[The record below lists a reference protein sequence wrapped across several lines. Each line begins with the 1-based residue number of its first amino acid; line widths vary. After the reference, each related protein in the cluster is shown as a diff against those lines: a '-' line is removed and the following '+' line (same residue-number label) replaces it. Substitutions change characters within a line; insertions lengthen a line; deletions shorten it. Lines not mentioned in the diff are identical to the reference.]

1 MAGAHPGQLQATVNI
16 FFIFSQVAK
25 IRMFAKMTSK
35 ELYRNFLV
43 ELQTVYDLSE
53 ATVITD
59 WVFENVANIKKAD
72 LIKNPL
78 QTIPPAILKKLALK
92 QEELLQHKP
101 VQYVMGNTTFYN
113 MQFQVSNKVL
123 IPRPET
129 EELTNMVINSYRFE
143 QKQVSF
149 LDIGTGSGCI
159 AVAIKRNL
167 PSAKVIA
174 LEISED
180 ALEIARANAISNKT
194 NIQCT
199 LFDFLDES
207 RWPELMLFDAIVS
220 NPPYIPLKEKSS
232 LDKNVV
238 DFEPHSALFVPDNQ
252 PLLFYEKIAK
262 FGRSHLNYN
271 GKVFVETH
279 EDYTNDVAKLFSEA
293 YQQVIVK
300 KDLFGKERMVIAT
313 Y

>member
-1 MAGAHPGQLQATVNI
+1 
-16 FFIFSQVAK
+16 
-25 IRMFAKMTSK
+25 MFAKMNSK

-43 ELQTVYDLSE
+43 ELQSVYDLSE

-59 WVFENVANIKKAD
+59 WVFENIANIKKAD

-78 QTIPPAILKKLALK
+78 QTVPGPVLKKLAAK

-101 VQYVMGNTTFYN
+101 VQYVMGNTIFYN
-113 MQFQVSNKVL
+113 MQFQVNDQVL

-143 QKQVSF
+143 QKQISI

-159 AVAIKRNL
+159 AVAIKKNL
-167 PSAKVIA
+167 PSSKVIA
-174 LEISED
+174 LDISEG
-180 ALEIARANAISNKT
+180 ALDIARTNAITNKT

-207 RWPELMLFDAIVS
+207 RWPELMLFDIIIS
-220 NPPYIPLKEKSS
+220 NPPYIPAKEKNT

-238 DFEPHSALFVPDNQ
+238 DHEPHNALFVPDNN

-271 GKVFVETH
+271 GKIFVETH
-279 EDYTNDVAKLFSEA
+279 MDYTQQVAQLFSA
-293 YQQVIVK
+293 TYQQVIVK
-300 KDLFGKERMVIAT
+300 KDMFGKERMVIAT

>member
-1 MAGAHPGQLQATVNI
+1 
-16 FFIFSQVAK
+16 
-25 IRMFAKMTSK
+25 MFAKMNSK

-43 ELQTVYDLSE
+43 ELQSVYELSE

-78 QTIPPAILKKLALK
+78 QKIPRPVLIKLAAK

-113 MQFQVSNKVL
+113 MQFQVNDKVL

-129 EELTNMVINSYRFE
+129 EEMTNMIISSYRFE
-143 QKQVSF
+143 QKQISI

-159 AVAIKRNL
+159 AIAVKKHL
-167 PSAKVIA
+167 PSSKVIA
-174 LEISED
+174 LDVSEE
-180 ALEIARANAISNKT
+180 ALDIARANAITNKT

-207 RWPELMLFDAIVS
+207 RWPELMLFDIIIS
-220 NPPYIPLKEKSS
+220 NPPYIPVNEKK
-232 LDKNVV
+232 LMDKNVV
-238 DFEPHSALFVPDNQ
+238 NFEPHSALFVPDNQ
-252 PLLFYEKIAK
+252 PLLFYEKIAR
-262 FGRSHLNYN
+262 FGRNHLNYN
-271 GKVFVETH
+271 GKIFVETH
-279 EDYTNDVAKLFSEA
+279 EDYTKEVAALFA
-293 YQQVIVK
+293 ATYQQVLIK
-300 KDLFGKERMVIAT
+300 KDMFGKERIVIAS

>member
-1 MAGAHPGQLQATVNI
+1 MN
-16 FFIFSQVAK
+16 
-25 IRMFAKMTSK
+25 SK

-43 ELQTVYDLSE
+43 ELQSVYDLTE

-59 WVFENVANIKKAD
+59 WVFENIANIKKAD

-78 QTIPPAILKKLALK
+78 QKIPQPILIKLAAK

-101 VQYVMGNTTFYN
+101 VQYVMGNTVFYN
-113 MQFQVSNKVL
+113 MQFQVSDKVL

-129 EELTNMVINSYRFE
+129 EEMTNMVINSYRFE
-143 QKQVSF
+143 QKQLSIV
-149 LDIGTGSGCI
+149 DIGTGSGCI
-159 AVAIKRNL
+159 AVAIKKHL
-167 PSAKVIA
+167 PSSKVIA
-174 LEISED
+174 LEISEE
-180 ALEIARANAISNKT
+180 ALDIARANAISNKT

-207 RWPELMLFDAIVS
+207 RWPELMLFDIIIS
-220 NPPYIPLKEKSS
+220 NPPYIPVKEKA
-232 LDKNVV
+232 LMDKNVV

-271 GKVFVETH
+271 GKIFVETH
-279 EDYTNDVAKLFSEA
+279 EDYCKEVAALFSA
-293 YQQVIVK
+293 TYQQVLVK
-300 KDLFGKERMVIAT
+300 KDMFGKERIVIAS

>member
-1 MAGAHPGQLQATVNI
+1 
-16 FFIFSQVAK
+16 
-25 IRMFAKMTSK
+25 MTSK

-59 WVFENVANIKKAD
+59 WVFENIAHIKKAD

-78 QTIPPAILKKLALK
+78 QAVPVAVLKKLAEK

-113 MQFQVSNKVL
+113 MQLQVSDKVL

-129 EELTNMVINSYRFE
+129 EEMTNMVVNSYRFE
-143 QKQVSF
+143 QKQISI

-159 AVAIKRNL
+159 AIAIKKNL
-167 PSAKVIA
+167 PSTKVIA
-174 LEISED
+174 LDISED
-180 ALEIARANAISNKT
+180 ALEIARVNAISNKT

-207 RWPELMLFDAIVS
+207 RWPELMLFDIIIS
-220 NPPYIPLKEKSS
+220 NPPYIPAKEKTT
-232 LDKNVV
+232 LAKNVV
-238 DFEPHSALFVPDNQ
+238 DFEPHTALFVPDNN

-279 EDYTNDVAKLFSEA
+279 EDYTKEVAALFATS

-300 KDLFGKERMVIAT
+300 KDMFGKERIVIAT

>member
-1 MAGAHPGQLQATVNI
+1 
-16 FFIFSQVAK
+16 
-25 IRMFAKMTSK
+25 MFAKMKSK

-43 ELQTVYDLSE
+43 ELQSVYDLSE

-59 WVFENVANIKKAD
+59 WVFENVAQIKKAD

-78 QTIPPAILKKLALK
+78 QTIPAPILKKLAQK

-113 MQFQVSNKVL
+113 MQFQVNKNVL

-129 EELTNMVINSYRFE
+129 EELTNLVINSYRFE

-149 LDIGTGSGCI
+149 LDVGTGSGCI
-159 AVAIKRNL
+159 AVAIKKNL
-167 PSAKVIA
+167 PSSKVIA
-174 LEISED
+174 LEISEE
-180 ALEIARANAISNKT
+180 ALEVARMNAISNKT

-220 NPPYIPLKEKSS
+220 NPPYIPVKEKKS

-271 GKVFVETH
+271 GKIFVETH
-279 EDYTNDVAKLFSEA
+279 EDYTSEVAKLFA
-293 YQQVIVK
+293 QTYQQVIVK

>member
-1 MAGAHPGQLQATVNI
+1 
-16 FFIFSQVAK
+16 
-25 IRMFAKMTSK
+25 MTSK

-43 ELQTVYDLSE
+43 ELQSVYELSE

-59 WVFENVANIKKAD
+59 WVFEHIAHIKKSD

-78 QTIPPAILKKLALK
+78 QNIPAPVAKRLAEK

-101 VQYVMGNTTFYN
+101 VQYVMGNSTFYN
-113 MQFQVSNKVL
+113 MQFQVNNKVL

-129 EELTNMVINSYRFE
+129 EEMTNLVINSYRFE
-143 QKQVSF
+143 QKQISV

-159 AVAIKRNL
+159 AVSIKKNL

-174 LEISED
+174 LDVSED
-180 ALEIARANAISNKT
+180 ALEIARANAITNKT

-207 RWPELMLFDAIVS
+207 RWPELMLFDIIIS
-220 NPPYIPLKEKSS
+220 NPPYIPLNEKENM
-232 LDKNVV
+232 DKNVV
-238 DFEPHSALFVPDNQ
+238 DHEPHTALFVPDNN

-271 GKVFVETH
+271 GKIFVETH
-279 EDYTNDVAKLFSEA
+279 EEHTKDVAALFSA
-293 YQQVIVK
+293 SYQQVIVK
-300 KDLFGKERMVIAT
+300 KDMFGKERMVIAT

>member
-1 MAGAHPGQLQATVNI
+1 
-16 FFIFSQVAK
+16 
-25 IRMFAKMTSK
+25 MFVKMNSK

-43 ELQTVYDLSE
+43 ELQSVYDLGE

-59 WVFENVANIKKAD
+59 WVFENIASIKKSD

-78 QTIPPAILKKLALK
+78 QQVPAAVIKKLKEK
-92 QEELLQHKP
+92 QEQLLLHQP
-101 VQYVMGNTTFYN
+101 VQYVLGQTSFYN
-113 MQFQVSNKVL
+113 MQFQVNDKVL

-129 EELTNMVINSYRFE
+129 EELVNFVINSWRFE
-143 QKQVSF
+143 SRQVSF

-159 AVAIKRNL
+159 AIAIKKNL
-167 PSAKVIA
+167 PSSKVMA
-174 LEISED
+174 LDVSYD
-180 ALEIARANAISNKT
+180 ALEIASKNAVANKT
-194 NIQCT
+194 NVQLT

-220 NPPYIPLKEKSS
+220 NPPYIPNKEKEK

-238 DFEPHSALFVPDNQ
+238 DFEPHTALFVPDNN
-252 PLLFYEKIAK
+252 PLLFYEKIAR

-271 GKVFVETH
+271 GKVYLETH
-279 EDYTNDVAKLFSEA
+279 EDYTKDVAALFAET
-293 YQQVIVK
+293 YQQVLVK

>member
-1 MAGAHPGQLQATVNI
+1 MN
-16 FFIFSQVAK
+16 
-25 IRMFAKMTSK
+25 SK
-35 ELYRNFLV
+35 ALYPNFLV
-43 ELQTVYDLSE
+43 ELQSVYELSE

-78 QTIPPAILKKLALK
+78 QKIPRPVLIKLAAK

-113 MQFQVSNKVL
+113 MQFQVNDKVL

-129 EELTNMVINSYRFE
+129 EEMTNMIISSYRFE
-143 QKQVSF
+143 QKQISI

-159 AVAIKRNL
+159 AVAVKKHL
-167 PSAKVIA
+167 PSSKVIA
-174 LEISED
+174 LDVSED
-180 ALEIARANAISNKT
+180 ALDIARANAITNKT

-207 RWPELMLFDAIVS
+207 RWPELMLSDIIIS
-220 NPPYIPLKEKSS
+220 NPPYIPVNEKK
-232 LDKNVV
+232 LMDKNVV
-238 DFEPHSALFVPDNQ
+238 NFEPHSALFVPDNQ

-279 EDYTNDVAKLFSEA
+279 EDYTKEVAALFA
-293 YQQVIVK
+293 ATYQQVLIK
-300 KDLFGKERMVIAT
+300 KDMFGKERIVIAS

>member
-1 MAGAHPGQLQATVNI
+1 
-16 FFIFSQVAK
+16 
-25 IRMFAKMTSK
+25 MFAKMNSK

-43 ELQTVYDLSE
+43 ELQSVYDLGE

-59 WVFENVANIKKAD
+59 WVFENIASIKKSD

-78 QTIPPAILKKLALK
+78 QQVPAPVIKKLKEK
-92 QEELLQHKP
+92 QEQLMLHQP
-101 VQYVMGNTTFYN
+101 VQYVLGQTSFYN
-113 MQFQVSNKVL
+113 MQFQVNHKVL

-129 EELTNMVINSYRFE
+129 EELVNFVINSWRFE
-143 QKQVSF
+143 SRQVSF

-159 AVAIKRNL
+159 AIAIKKNL
-167 PSAKVIA
+167 PSSKVMT
-174 LEISED
+174 LDVSYD
-180 ALEIARANAISNKT
+180 ALEIASKNAVANKT
-194 NIQCT
+194 NVQLT

-220 NPPYIPLKEKSS
+220 NPPYIPNKEKEK

-238 DFEPHSALFVPDNQ
+238 DFEPHTALFVPDNN
-252 PLLFYEKIAK
+252 PLLFYEKIAR

-271 GKVFVETH
+271 GKVYLETH
-279 EDYTNDVAKLFSEA
+279 EDYTKDVAALFAET
-293 YQQVIVK
+293 YQQVLVK

>member
-1 MAGAHPGQLQATVNI
+1 MN
-16 FFIFSQVAK
+16 
-25 IRMFAKMTSK
+25 SK

-43 ELQTVYDLSE
+43 ELQSVYDLSE

-78 QTIPPAILKKLALK
+78 QKIPGPILIKLAAK

-113 MQFQVSNKVL
+113 MQFQVSDKVL

-129 EELTNMVINSYRFE
+129 EEMTHLVINNYRFE
-143 QKQVSF
+143 QKQISI
-149 LDIGTGSGCI
+149 LDVGTGSGCI
-159 AVAIKRNL
+159 AVSLKKNL

-174 LEISED
+174 LDISEE
-180 ALEIARANAISNKT
+180 ALEIARINAITNKT

-207 RWPELMLFDAIVS
+207 RWRELMLFDIIIS
-220 NPPYIPLKEKSS
+220 NPPYIPCKEKNTMA
-232 LDKNVV
+232 KNVV
-238 DFEPHSALFVPDNQ
+238 DHEPHTALFVPDNN

-262 FGRSHLNYN
+262 FGRDHLNYN

-279 EDYTNDVAKLFSEA
+279 EDYTKDVAALFAIA
-293 YQQVIVK
+293 YQQVLIK
-300 KDLFGKERMVIAT
+300 KDMFGKERIVIAT

>member
-1 MAGAHPGQLQATVNI
+1 M
-16 FFIFSQVAK
+16 S
-25 IRMFAKMTSK
+25 SK

-43 ELQTVYDLSE
+43 ELQAVYDLNE

-59 WVFENVANIKKAD
+59 WVFENIASIKKAD

-78 QTIPPAILKKLALK
+78 QTVPLAVIKKLAEK
-92 QEELLQHKP
+92 KEELLQHKP

-113 MQFQVSNKVL
+113 MQFQVNDKVL

-129 EELTNMVINSYRFE
+129 EELTNLVINSHRFE
-143 QKQVSF
+143 YKQLNV

-159 AVAIKRNL
+159 AIAIKKHL
-167 PSAKVIA
+167 PSSKVIA
-174 LEISED
+174 LDVSEG
-180 ALEIARANAISNKT
+180 ALDLARANAITNKT

-207 RWPELMLFDAIVS
+207 RWPELLLFDIIIS
-220 NPPYIPLKEKSS
+220 NPPYIPVNEKAKM
-232 LDKNVV
+232 DKNVV
-238 DFEPHSALFVPDNQ
+238 GYEPHNALFVPDNK

-262 FGRSHLNYN
+262 FGRDHLNYN
-271 GKVFVETH
+271 GKIYLETH
-279 EDYTNDVAKLFSEA
+279 ENYAQEVAALFSA
-293 YQQVIVK
+293 TYQQVLVK
-300 KDLFGKERMVIAT
+300 KDLFGKERIVVAN

>member
-1 MAGAHPGQLQATVNI
+1 
-16 FFIFSQVAK
+16 
-25 IRMFAKMTSK
+25 MFAKMSSK

-43 ELQTVYDLSE
+43 ELQSVYDLSE

-59 WVFENVANIKKAD
+59 WVFEHIANIKKAD

-78 QTIPPAILKKLALK
+78 QKVPEPVLRKLAAK

-113 MQFQVSNKVL
+113 MQFQVNDKVL
-123 IPRPET
+123 IPRLET
-129 EELTNMVINSYRFE
+129 EEMTNMVINNYRFE
-143 QKQVSF
+143 QKQISI

-159 AVAIKRNL
+159 AVAIKKNL

-174 LEISED
+174 LDISEE
-180 ALEIARANAISNKT
+180 ALDIARTNAITNKT

-207 RWPELMLFDAIVS
+207 RWPELMLFDIIIS
-220 NPPYIPLKEKSS
+220 NPPYIPVKEKNTM
-232 LDKNVV
+232 DKNVV
-238 DFEPHSALFVPDNQ
+238 DYEPHSALFVPDHN

-279 EDYTNDVAKLFSEA
+279 VDYTQAVANLFSA
-293 YQQVIVK
+293 TYQQVIVK
-300 KDLFGKERMVIAT
+300 KDMFGKERMVIAS

>member
-1 MAGAHPGQLQATVNI
+1 
-16 FFIFSQVAK
+16 
-25 IRMFAKMTSK
+25 MFAKMNSK

-43 ELQTVYDLSE
+43 ELQSVYDLTE

-59 WVFENVANIKKAD
+59 WVFENVANIRKAD

-78 QTIPPAILKKLALK
+78 QKIPGPVLKKLAAK

-101 VQYVMGNTTFYN
+101 VQYVMGNTQFYN
-113 MQFQVSNKVL
+113 MQFQVSDKVL

-129 EELTNMVINSYRFE
+129 EEMTHLVINSYRFE
-143 QKQVSF
+143 QKQVSI

-159 AVAIKRNL
+159 AVALKKNL

-174 LEISED
+174 LDVSDE
-180 ALEIARANAISNKT
+180 ALEIARINAITNKT

-207 RWPELMLFDAIVS
+207 RWPELMLFDVIVS
-220 NPPYIPLKEKSS
+220 NPPYIPLKEKNT

-238 DFEPHSALFVPDNQ
+238 DHEPHTALFVPDNN

-262 FGRSHLNYN
+262 FGRGHLNYN
-271 GKVFVETH
+271 GKIFVETH
-279 EDYTNDVAKLFSEA
+279 EDYTKEVAALFA
-293 YQQVIVK
+293 ATYQQVLVK
-300 KDLFGKERMVIAT
+300 KDMFGKERIVIAT

>member
-1 MAGAHPGQLQATVNI
+1 
-16 FFIFSQVAK
+16 
-25 IRMFAKMTSK
+25 MFAKMNSK

-43 ELQTVYDLSE
+43 ELQSVYELSE

-78 QTIPPAILKKLALK
+78 QKIPRPVLIKLAAK

-113 MQFQVSNKVL
+113 MQFQVNDKVL

-129 EELTNMVINSYRFE
+129 EEMTNMIISSYRFE
-143 QKQVSF
+143 QKQISI

-159 AVAIKRNL
+159 AVAVKKHL
-167 PSAKVIA
+167 PSSKVIA
-174 LEISED
+174 LDVSED
-180 ALEIARANAISNKT
+180 ALDIARANAITNKT

-207 RWPELMLFDAIVS
+207 RWPELMLSDIIIS
-220 NPPYIPLKEKSS
+220 NPPYIPVNEKK
-232 LDKNVV
+232 LMDKNVV
-238 DFEPHSALFVPDNQ
+238 NFEPHSALFVPDNQ

-279 EDYTNDVAKLFSEA
+279 EDYTKEVAALFA
-293 YQQVIVK
+293 ATYQQVLIK
-300 KDLFGKERMVIAT
+300 KDMFGKERIVIAS

>member
-1 MAGAHPGQLQATVNI
+1 
-16 FFIFSQVAK
+16 
-25 IRMFAKMTSK
+25 MFAKMNSK

-43 ELQTVYDLSE
+43 ELQSVYDLNE

-59 WVFENVANIKKAD
+59 WVFENIASIKKGD

-78 QTIPPAILKKLALK
+78 QIVPAAIIRKLAEK

-113 MQFQVSNKVL
+113 MQLQVNDKVL

-129 EELTNMVINSYRFE
+129 EEMTNLIINSYRFE
-143 QKQVSF
+143 QKQINI

-159 AVAIKRNL
+159 AIAIKKNL
-167 PSAKVIA
+167 PSSRVIA
-174 LEISED
+174 LDISAG
-180 ALEIARANAISNKT
+180 ALDIARTNAITNKT
-194 NIQCT
+194 NIQFT
-199 LFDFLDES
+199 QLDFLDES
-207 RWPELMLFDAIVS
+207 RWPELLLFDIIIS
-220 NPPYIPLKEKSS
+220 NPPYIPINEKDK

-238 DFEPHSALFVPDNQ
+238 DFEPHSALFVPDSN

-262 FGRSHLNYN
+262 FGREHLNYN
-271 GKVFVETH
+271 GKIYLETH
-279 EDYTNDVAKLFSEA
+279 EDYTNEVAKLFSVS
-293 YQQVIVK
+293 YQQVLIK
-300 KDLFGKERMVIAT
+300 KDLFGKDRMVIAS

>member
-1 MAGAHPGQLQATVNI
+1 
-16 FFIFSQVAK
+16 
-25 IRMFAKMTSK
+25 MFAKMNSK

-43 ELQTVYDLSE
+43 ELQSVYDLSE

-59 WVFENVANIKKAD
+59 WVFENIANIKKAD

-78 QTIPPAILKKLALK
+78 QKIPSSVLQKLAAK

-113 MQFQVSNKVL
+113 MQFQVNDKVL

-129 EELTNMVINSYRFE
+129 EELTNMVINSYQFE
-143 QKQVSF
+143 QKQISI

-159 AVAIKRNL
+159 AVAIKKNL
-167 PSAKVIA
+167 PSSKVIA
-174 LEISED
+174 LDVSED
-180 ALEIARANAISNKT
+180 ALEVARNNAIINKT

-207 RWPELMLFDAIVS
+207 RWPELLLFDIIIS
-220 NPPYIPLKEKSS
+220 NPPYIPTKEKNT

-238 DFEPHSALFVPDNQ
+238 DFEPHKALFVPDNQ

-271 GKVFVETH
+271 GKIFVETH
-279 EDYTNDVAKLFSEA
+279 EDYTQDVAQLFSA
-293 YQQVIVK
+293 TYQQVIVK
-300 KDLFGKERMVIAT
+300 KDLFGKDRMVIAT